1 MRSMSQPGGRRRA
14 VAPPRPALPMGRLA
28 AHVGLA
34 LLTGAAWIY
43 LVRAAIDFGTLAR
56 DGQDLAWLFTGL
68 ATLGAIGC
76 LLLAIVLVTRV
87 LTMLGLIRDQ
97 PHQTHQA
104 RRVAARR
111 RAG

>member
-1 MRSMSQPGGRRRA
+1 MPK
-14 VAPPRPALPMGRLA
+14 GRLA
-28 AHVGLA
+28 AHAALA
-34 LLTGAAWIY
+34 LLTGAAWVY

-56 DGQDLAWLFTGL
+56 DGQGLAWLFTGL

-87 LTMLGLIRDQ
+87 LTMLGVIREL
-97 PHQTHQA
+97 PPQTHQA
-104 RRVAARR
+104 RRAPARR